1 MVGVIKVKPRASLE
15 LDKSSSSNFA
25 TAPAP
30 VPQCHTGSSPTLLQ
44 LGSYNNT
51 ERTDSK
57 MGNLTSVC
65 IPGSFTHSG
74 LKKTVSGKSLPLLSL
89 LLVSPAKTLPEE
101 RRGPRGKW
109 LQKEKRNVNSLIFG
123 LQSE

>member
-1 MVGVIKVKPRASLE
+1 MVGVIAKPRASLE

-44 LGSYNNT
+44 LGSYNT

-65 IPGSFTHSG
+65 IPGSLTHSA
-74 LKKTVSGKSLPLLSL
+74 LKKTVSGKSLSLLSL

-101 RRGPRGKW
+101 RRGPRGK
-109 LQKEKRNVNSLIFG
+109 
-123 LQSE
+123 